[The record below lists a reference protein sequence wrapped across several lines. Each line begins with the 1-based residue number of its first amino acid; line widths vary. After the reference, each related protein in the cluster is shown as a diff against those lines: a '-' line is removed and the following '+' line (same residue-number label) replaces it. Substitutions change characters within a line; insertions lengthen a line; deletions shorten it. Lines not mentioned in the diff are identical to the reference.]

1 MRLCDHSGSSIQCN
15 THIPIDIWGDGGS
28 QGGKKKNTL
37 KNVCKPKL
45 ALWYPDAPKE
55 NEKQNTTQGGSKQ
68 NIKHCCEWH
77 KRQRSFSKTSIT
89 KNTTLGLIRLSMLKF
104 RKAWTRLKSRN
115 TNVVKSQLS
124 RLCVRASISCHGC
137 HVTQLLALPFAAFH
151 PTALFVFLSSC
162 TFLVCSPSLHQY

>member
-1 MRLCDHSGSSIQCN
+1 MDRICWSKKRPGNGSKFL
-15 THIPIDIWGDGGS
+15 GDFWERS
-28 QGGKKKNTL
+28 EFEFWINSFVEKTL
-37 KNVCKPKL
+37 ELEKQFHR
-45 ALWYPDAPKE
+45 YPDAPKE
-55 NEKQNTTQGGSKQ
+55 NDKQNTAQGGSKQ

>member
-1 MRLCDHSGSSIQCN
+1 MQCN
-15 THIPIDIWGDGGS
+15 THIPIDIWGGGGS
-28 QGGKKKNTL
+28 QGEEKKNTL
-37 KNVCKPKL
+37 KDVCKPKL

-55 NEKQNTTQGGSKQ
+55 IDKQNTTQGGSKQ

-89 KNTTLGLIRLSMLKF
+89 KNTTLGPIRLSLLKF
-104 RKAWTRLKSRN
+104 REAWTRLESRN

-124 RLCVRASISCHGC
+124 RLCVRASISCHSC